1 MTVPNIFANATTSIP
16 LSQLD
21 QNFATPITLGNATVT
36 LGGTLTSV
44 GNLTLTNVT
53 LTSLSAAL
61 VAAYGGTGLTSPG
74 SSGNVLTSDGAGGW
88 ASIAPVLPGGFA
100 WQSAKTSNFAGVTKC
115 GYPVNTTGGAIT
127 ATLPASPTA
136 GDYMTFVDYART
148 FATNALTIDP
158 NGGKINSVASTT
170 VLNTNGASV
179 SIVYVDATQGWLAY
193 SGFSSSPIGAY
204 SANYL
209 AVAGGGG
216 GGQGYDSTDNGGG
229 GGAGG
234 VLPGSYSFVPGVAYT
249 ITVGN
254 GGASNNNG
262 QDSSISAVATAIGG
276 GRGASQ
282 RAANTAGNGGSGG
295 GGAFSYL
302 PGTGSAGQ
310 GYAGGTVNLPSGT
323 YPGGGGGAG
332 GVGSP
337 GISGTKGGDGGIGT
351 TSSISG
357 ASVYYGGGGGGGAG
371 TPGAGGTG
379 GGGAGSPTTG
389 VAGTANTGGGG
400 GGGGATPGSS
410 WAGGAGGSGIV
421 IIAYPGAQRGTGGT
435 ITTAGGY
442 TIHTFTSSGTFN
454 A

>member
-74 SSGNVLTSDGAGGW
+74 SGGNVLTSDGAGGW
-88 ASIAPVLPGGFA
+88 ASSAPVLPGGFA
-100 WQSAKTSNFAGVTKC
+100 WQSAKTSAFAGVTKC

-127 ATLPASPTA
+127 ATLSASPSA

-170 VLNTNGASV
+170 VLNTNGAAV
-179 SIVYVDATQGWLAY
+179 SIVYVDATQGWIAY

-204 SANYL
+204 SGNYL
-209 AVAGGGG
+209 VVGSGGGG
-216 GGQGYDSTDNGGG
+216 GKGLIATDNGAG

-234 VLPGSYSFVPGVAYT
+234 VLTGSYSFVPGVAYT
-249 ITVGN
+249 ITIGL
-254 GGASNNNG
+254 GGASDTNGNN
-262 QDSSISAVATAIGG
+262 SSISSVATGIGG
-276 GRGASQ
+276 GRGGSPSIPNAPGS
-282 RAANTAGNGGSGG
+282 GGSGG
-295 GGAFSYL
+295 GGSSNSTSGAA
-302 PGTGSAGQ
+302 GTGGQ
-310 GYAGGTVNLPSGT
+310 GNAGGTGVSA

-332 GVGSP
+332 AVGGN
-337 GISGTKGGDGGIGT
+337 GINLTKSGDGGAGVS
-351 TSSISG
+351 SSISG
-357 ASVYYGGGGGGGAG
+357 AAVNYGGGGGGGGSASAA
-371 TPGAGGTG
+371 GAGGLG
-379 GGGAGSPTTG
+379 GGGAGNATTG
-389 VAGTANTGGGG
+389 TAGTANTGGGG
-400 GGGGATPGSS
+400 GGGGGSGAS
-410 WAGGAGGSGIV
+410 NLGGAGGSGIV
-421 IIAYPGAQRGTGGT
+421 IIAYAGAQRGTGGT

>member
-74 SSGNVLTSDGAGGW
+74 SGGNVLTSDGAGGW

-100 WQSAKTSNFAGVTKC
+100 WQSVKTSAFAGVTKC

-158 NGGKINSVASTT
+158 NGGKINGVAGTT
-170 VLNTNGASV
+170 VLNTNGAAV
-179 SIVYVDATQGWLAY
+179 SIVYVDATQGWIAY
-193 SGFSSSPIGAY
+193 SGFTAWPIGGY
-204 SANYL
+204 TVNYL
-209 AVAGGGG
+209 VVAGAGGG
-216 GGQGYDSTDNGGG
+216 SLGG

-234 VLPGSYSFVPGVAYT
+234 YQASSSAVVSGNAYT
-249 ITVGN
+249 VTVGA
-254 GGASNNNG
+254 GGAANTVGSN
-262 QDSSISAVATAIGG
+262 SSISGVVTAYGGGLGGKYDATATLQPGG
-276 GRGASQ
+276 P
-282 RAANTAGNGGSGG
+282 GGSGG
-295 GGAFSYL
+295 GGGGNPNAASAS
-302 PGTGSAGQ
+302 PGGAAYPSQ
-310 GYAGGTVNLPSGT
+310 GYAGGYGYTD
-323 YPGGGGGAG
+323 GGA
-332 GVGSP
+332 
-337 GISGTKGGDGGIGT
+337 T
-351 TSSISG
+351 
-357 ASVYYGGGGGGGAG
+357 AHGGGGGGSGSAG
-371 TPGAGGTG
+371 TNATLGAHGTG
-379 GGGAGSPTTG
+379 GSGTSNSISGSAVTYAAGGSPSGGAGS
-389 VAGTANTGGGG
+389 ANTGNGGG
-400 GGGGATPGSS
+400 TSA
-410 WAGGAGGSGIV
+410 AGGSGIV
-421 IIAYPGAQRGTGGT
+421 VISYPGAQRGTGGT
-435 ITTAGGY
+435 VTTAGGY